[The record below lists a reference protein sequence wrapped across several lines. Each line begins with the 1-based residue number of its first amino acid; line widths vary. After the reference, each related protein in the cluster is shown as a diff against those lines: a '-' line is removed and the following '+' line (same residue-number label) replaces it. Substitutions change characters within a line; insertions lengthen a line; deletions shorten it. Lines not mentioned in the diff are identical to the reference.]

1 MASSP
6 SGYSLF
12 ANHYW
17 LELMAKSPNKPA
29 MIVTG
34 PIAENRRARYDY
46 EITDTLEA
54 GIVLTGTEVKSLR
67 TGKAQIT
74 EAYASPE
81 RGELWLINAHIPEY
95 LQANRFNHEEKRPRK
110 LLVKKKE
117 LARLSQDVER
127 AGNTIV
133 PMKLYFNEQGRA
145 KLLIGVGK
153 GKKSFDKRETER
165 NRDWNR
171 DKSRIMKEG
180 GRG

>member
-1 MASSP
+1 
-6 SGYSLF
+6 
-12 ANHYW
+12 
-17 LELMAKSPNKPA
+17 MAKTPNKPA

-67 TGKAQIT
+67 VGKAQIT

-81 RGELWLINAHIPEY
+81 RGELWLINSHIPEY

-110 LLVKKKE
+110 LLVKKKD

-133 PMKLYFNEQGRA
+133 PLKLYFNEQGRA

>member
-1 MASSP
+1 
-6 SGYSLF
+6 
-12 ANHYW
+12 
-17 LELMAKSPNKPA
+17 MAKVPNKPA

-46 EITDTLEA
+46 DITDTLEA

-67 TGKAQIT
+67 IGKAQIT

-81 RGELWLINAHIPEY
+81 RGELWLINSHIPEY

-110 LLVKKKE
+110 LLVKKKD

-133 PMKLYFNEQGRA
+133 PLKLYFNEQGRA